1 MIKDFIIIGAGL
13 SGLNIAKKIKELDL
27 GEALILEKSRGI
39 GGRMATRRTLNTK
52 FDHGAQFYRV
62 KPDISNLH
70 QHWIQKEISHQWF
83 VSELGEH
90 WCAKLGMTALAKSL
104 GEGIE
109 IALEKQVRT
118 IELDNNLW
126 KIVSD
131 KDETWLCKKIIITAP
146 LPQTIKLLEDLSTKG
161 KLDLEALKA
170 VKKINYTKALIG
182 LVTLQEDIEISEY
195 QEFKEGAFFS
205 ISNQKLKKVSDVPA
219 FTLTMSPEFSE
230 EFFDQDEEL
239 IMGQILKEFKTKY
252 GSALIKS
259 SELKKWRYCQPTS
272 KYKNYFLEIAEN
284 LYLIGDAF
292 GGSSLL
298 GALRSSDALADRL
311 NSKEIK

>member
-1 MIKDFIIIGAGL
+1 
-13 SGLNIAKKIKELDL
+13 
-27 GEALILEKSRGI
+27 
-39 GGRMATRRTLNTK
+39 
-52 FDHGAQFYRV
+52 
-62 KPDISNLH
+62 
-70 QHWIQKEISHQWF
+70 
-83 VSELGEH
+83 
-90 WCAKLGMTALAKSL
+90 
-104 GEGIE
+104 
-109 IALEKQVRT
+109 
-118 IELDNNLW
+118 
-126 KIVSD
+126 
-131 KDETWLCKKIIITAP
+131 
-146 LPQTIKLLEDLSTKG
+146 
-161 KLDLEALKA
+161 
-170 VKKINYTKALIG
+170 
-182 LVTLQEDIEISEY
+182 
-195 QEFKEGAFFS
+195 
-205 ISNQKLKKVSDVPA
+205 
-219 FTLTMSPEFSE
+219 MSPEFSE